1 MSLEIPQAEREFL
14 AGAFS
19 VDVEGWRV
27 TWSPQARRIHEF
39 SPDRAVSIWE
49 ALDFIDLQD
58 RPRVFDAALQCYRCG
73 DPLDIVVGLT
83 ARTGRRKRVRL
94 TAFLAAP
101 AAGGTASLKGTIQEL
116 PGTTPET
123 QDYDA
128 TAQRLLSALREWEI
142 FGRAI
147 PHELKA
153 PLGVA
158 RGFAQALHER
168 ERGALGDTGRLHL
181 SRLLNALRQLGELLD
196 GLLQFSP
203 LATREVQR
211 ETVDLSQLASEA
223 IALLQSRD
231 ADREVHVDIERGLSV
246 AGDPELLRLLVSNLL
261 GNAWKFTASRPDA
274 RISLHCLHGAQGAV
288 YCVQDNGVGFDM
300 RDATRLFTPFE
311 RLHERHHFD
320 GSGVGLDIVR
330 RVVERHGGCVWASS
344 SPGEGASFFFTVATH
359 ALPLPTDQG
368 ASSG

>member
-1 MSLEIPQAEREFL
+1 MNLEESKAEREFL

-27 TWSPQARRIHEF
+27 MWSPQARRIHEF
-39 SPDRAVSIWE
+39 SSDRAVSIWE

-58 RPRVFDAALQCYRCG
+58 RPRVFDAALQCFRLG
-73 DPLDIVVGLT
+73 EPLDVVVGLT
-83 ARTGRRKRVRL
+83 ASTGRSKRVRL
-94 TAFLAAP
+94 TAFLASP
-101 AAGGTASLKGTIQEL
+101 GAGGTPSLKGTIQEL
-116 PGTTPET
+116 PALTPPSE
-123 QDYDA
+123 DYDA

-147 PHELKA
+147 PHELMA

-158 RGFAQALHER
+158 NGFAEALHDR
-168 ERGALGDTGRLHL
+168 ERGTLSDTGGLHL
-181 SRLLNALRQLGELLD
+181 SRLLNALRQLGDLLD

-203 LATREVQR
+203 LATRPVQH

-231 ADREVHVDIERGLSV
+231 ADREVHVDIERGLTV
-246 AGDPELLRLLVSNLL
+246 AGDPELLRLLVANLL
-261 GNAWKFTASRPDA
+261 GNAWKFTGSRPDA
-274 RISLHCLHGAQGAV
+274 RISLRRLHAAQGAV

-320 GSGVGLDIVR
+320 GSGVGLAIVR

-344 SPGEGASFFFTVATH
+344 SPGQGASFFFTFATH
-359 ALPLPTDQG
+359 REPLAVAQG
-368 ASSG
+368 PSSA

>member
-1 MSLEIPQAEREFL
+1 MNLEESKAEREFL

-27 TWSPQARRIHEF
+27 MWSPQARRIHEF
-39 SPDRAVSIWE
+39 APERAVSIWE

-58 RPRVFDAALQCYRCG
+58 RPRLFGAALECFRHG
-73 DPLDIVVGLT
+73 EPLDLVVGLT
-83 ARTGRRKRVRL
+83 ASTGRSKRVRL
-94 TAFLAAP
+94 TGFLAAP
-101 AAGGTASLKGTIQEL
+101 GAAGTPSLKGTIQEL
-116 PGTTPET
+116 PGIAPGTE
-123 QDYDA
+123 DNDA

-153 PLGVA
+153 PLGIA
-158 RGFAQALHER
+158 SGFAQALHDRER
-168 ERGALGDTGRLHL
+168 EALSDTGRLHL
-181 SRLLNALRQLGELLD
+181 ARVRNALRQLGELLD

-203 LATREVQR
+203 LATRPVQR
-211 ETVDLSQLASEA
+211 ERVDLSQLASEA

-231 ADREVHVDIERGLSV
+231 AEREVQVDIQPGLAV

-261 GNAWKFTASRPDA
+261 GNAWKFTRSQPDA
-274 RISLHCLHGAQGAV
+274 RISLRCAHGPRGAV
-288 YCVQDNGVGFDM
+288 YSVQDNGVGFDM
-300 RDATRLFTPFE
+300 RDAPRLFTPFE

-320 GSGVGLDIVR
+320 GSGVGLAIVR

-344 SPGEGASFFFTVATH
+344 SPGHGATFFFTWASQGEGRTVAPGP
-359 ALPLPTDQG
+359 AAP
-368 ASSG
+368 